1 MQKAKQ
7 DYWRNKCERLKAEN
21 QLLREKLA
29 TLKRETRDLQ
39 KVIRN
44 NAKLFNSVPAGILL
58 LQKGIIVDINRGALD
73 HLGYAPEEV
82 IGRNF
87 LDFVHPEVKKY
98 IKDLHNKRISGKR
111 VPSQYETDLVTKD
124 GERISCEVRVKR
136 IRFSGRRAFLANLT
150 LLERRKKRERDH
162 IQFKKKEALM
172 TMASGLQRKLNHDLK
187 GINENLHLVKG
198 ITDSKNGTLMKGLE
212 NIESASKEIINTI
225 RVLESLSATKRD
237 SSDDVL
243 FDLRKV
249 VKKAISRTHP
259 VLKDLGERGKQKIN
273 LKTYLRSVSP
283 IEGDPEEI
291 RDLVTHLIL
300 NAVEAMPRGGDLYL
314 TTEENAGYAH
324 IYIQDSGV
332 GIPAPIKDRIWDPFY
347 TTKGKDGLGLGLS
360 LSHAVV
366 KRHKGEME
374 VSSQKDHGTTFTI
387 RLPIAQKDQRP
398 KSRSAKRK
406 IKNAQILMIRDEDI
420 VSELLSKVLV
430 SRGHKVVMVSS
441 GSEGL
446 QKLVKKKFDLVLA
459 DSAAADMRRAALIR
473 KMKKVKK
480 ELAFVLMKGQTVGE
494 EPGVTRKSA
503 FDLIIRKPL
512 DMDKVVGQVED
523 LLRRKN
529 AHLLRYPHPSSLR
542 RTFMYA
548 SFLGISEALHM
559 DIFHQPLRT
568 RFFDSL
574 IGIHCFPGP

>member
-29 TLKRETRDLQ
+29 TLKRETRDFQ

-58 LQKGIIVDINRGALD
+58 LQQGIIVDINRGALD

-98 IKDLHNKRISGKR
+98 MKDLHNKRISGKR

-187 GINENLHLVKG
+187 GINENLQLVKG
-198 ITDSKNGTLMKGLE
+198 ITDSENGTLMKGLE

-347 TTKGKDGLGLGLS
+347 TTKGKDGLGLDRFP
-360 LSHAVV
+360 AP
-366 KRHKGEME
+366 
-374 VSSQKDHGTTFTI
+374 T
-387 RLPIAQKDQRP
+387 
-398 KSRSAKRK
+398 
-406 IKNAQILMIRDEDI
+406 
-420 VSELLSKVLV
+420 
-430 SRGHKVVMVSS
+430 
-441 GSEGL
+441 
-446 QKLVKKKFDLVLA
+446 A
-459 DSAAADMRRAALIR
+459 DD
-473 KMKKVKK
+473 
-480 ELAFVLMKGQTVGE
+480 
-494 EPGVTRKSA
+494 
-503 FDLIIRKPL
+503 
-512 DMDKVVGQVED
+512 
-523 LLRRKN
+523 
-529 AHLLRYPHPSSLR
+529 
-542 RTFMYA
+542 
-548 SFLGISEALHM
+548 
-559 DIFHQPLRT
+559 
-568 RFFDSL
+568 
-574 IGIHCFPGP
+574 

>member
-1 MQKAKQ
+1 MQMVKQ
-7 DYWRNKCERLKAEN
+7 DYWRNRCEKLKAEN

-29 TLKRETRDLQ
+29 ALRKETRDLQ
-39 KVIRN
+39 KVIKN
-44 NAKLFNSVPAGILL
+44 NTKLFHSIPAGILL
-58 LQKGIIVDINRGALD
+58 VQQGIIVDINRGALH

-82 IGRNF
+82 VGRNF
-87 LDFVHPEVKKY
+87 LNFVHPEVKKY
-98 IKDLHNKRISGKR
+98 MKDLHNKRISGKR

-124 GERISCEVRVKR
+124 GVRMSCEVRVKR
-136 IRFSGRRAFLANLT
+136 IRFNGRRAFLVNLT

-172 TMASGLQRKLNHDLK
+172 TMASGLHRKLNHDLK
-187 GINENLHLVKG
+187 GISENLQLVKG
-198 ITDSKNGTLMKGLE
+198 IRDSENGTLMKGLE
-212 NIESASKEIINTI
+212 NIESASKEIINTT
-225 RVLESLSATKRD
+225 RVLESLAATKRHP
-237 SSDDVL
+237 SDDVL
-243 FDLRKV
+243 LDLRKV
-249 VKKAISRTHP
+249 VKKAISLTNP
-259 VLKDLGERGKQKIN
+259 ILKDLGERGKQKIN

-291 RDLVTHLIL
+291 RDLVIHLIL

-332 GIPAPIKDRIWDPFY
+332 GIPATIKDRIWDPFY
-347 TTKGKDGLGLGLS
+347 STKGKDGLGLGLS

-374 VSSQKDHGTTFTI
+374 VSSQKDHGTTFTV
-387 RLPIAQKDQRP
+387 RLPIAKKDPRA

-420 VSELLSKVLV
+420 ASELLSQVLV

-446 QKLVKKKFDLVLA
+446 QKLRKKKFDLVLA
-459 DSAAADMRRAALIR
+459 DSAAADMGRAALIQ

-480 ELAFVLMKGQTVGE
+480 ELSFVLMKGQTVGE
-494 EPGVTRKSA
+494 EPEATRKSA

-523 LLRRKN
+523 LLRRKG
-529 AHLLRYPHPSSLR
+529 R
-542 RTFMYA
+542 
-548 SFLGISEALHM
+548 G
-559 DIFHQPLRT
+559 
-568 RFFDSL
+568 
-574 IGIHCFPGP
+574 